1 MRARRAPLRSA
12 ATAHCSETSVG
23 RGGHGRGTGRLSGP
37 EQRRRG
43 GPPEVHEGDHG
54 LISQLLADSEET
66 PSSCTEKMQ
75 GPAQYSWSADWSFW
89 LSSSTYK
96 YRSEEFK
103 RQFSHLPDS
112 ERLIVDYACALQKDI
127 LLQGRL
133 YLSENWLCFH
143 SNIFRW
149 ETTISIALKD
159 ITFMTKEKT
168 ARLIPNAIQIAT
180 KGEKFFFTS
189 FSARDRSYL
198 SIFRLWQNVLLDKR
212 LTKQEFWQLVHQSYG
227 SELGLNSEEMESFH
241 SSSEDNGQSRSSIC
255 EDSGERDEKLPK
267 MIGLV
272 REPTLQTEGE
282 SLNRHALPGVEESP
296 SEKQVKKSPLP
307 SSERKSVKLVRSR
320 SLEKSLD
327 LNENEDPPEKSSAS
341 DSEEAVK
348 EAVSENDLYGR
359 LFINRVFHIPADKM
373 FEILFTNSHFMQRF
387 LNSRSIVDA
396 VSTPWNRD
404 SNGNQLRTLTYTVT
418 INNPLCGKFTT
429 ATEKQILHKQSQKGQ
444 SYQVDAEV
452 LTHDVPYHDYF
463 YTVNRYCISRTSNH
477 KCRLRVSAE
486 VKYKKQ
492 PWGLV
497 KSVIE
502 KNTWGGIQENFKQ
515 LESDLLMEE
524 YAINQSI
531 EDTGKLVAL
540 RRRRRTLHRSLAES
554 LPKRSSQHSSGDMGV
569 QSQSSIVGRKR
580 DAVSRTTTIIV
591 VMSVFLLLL
600 VLLNI
605 TLFLKLSKI
614 EHAAQSLYHV
624 QLQEESSLNISP
636 EMVSKEE
643 IPQYDKEQVKHM
655 KGVLRDSIEMLEQL
669 KSSLSVL
676 QRSFDH
682 LNRTQ
687 SGKTES

>member
-341 DSEEAVK
+341 DSEE
-348 EAVSENDLYGR
+348 
-359 LFINRVFHIPADKM
+359 DKM

>member
-1 MRARRAPLRSA
+1 MPCSAGGEGSAGPPWGPARRRRPTPAASGSGGRRCPGRAPEPPPSRKWERGGTGGGSRRERGYPGGGA
-12 ATAHCSETSVG
+12 ARCQVG
-23 RGGHGRGTGRLSGP
+23 RGAGRGAGSAGAAAGAHLHPACGSAPPRLAKIAGT
-37 EQRRRG
+37 
-43 GPPEVHEGDHG
+43 VTN
-54 LISQLLADSEET
+54 T
-66 PSSCTEKMQ
+66 PQ
-75 GPAQYSWSADWSFW
+75 
-89 LSSSTYK
+89 
-96 YRSEEFK
+96 
-103 RQFSHLPDS
+103 
-112 ERLIVDYACALQKDI
+112 
-127 LLQGRL
+127 
-133 YLSENWLCFH
+133 
-143 SNIFRW
+143 
-149 ETTISIALKD
+149 
-159 ITFMTKEKT
+159 
-168 ARLIPNAIQIAT
+168 
-180 KGEKFFFTS
+180 
-189 FSARDRSYL
+189 
-198 SIFRLWQNVLLDKR
+198 R

-255 EDSGERDEKLPK
+255 DDSGERDEKLPK

-282 SLNRHALPGVEESP
+282 SLNKHMLPGVEESP
-296 SEKQVKKSPLP
+296 SEKQIKSPLP
-307 SSERKSVKLVRSR
+307 SPERKPAKLVRSR

-327 LNENEDPPEKSSAS
+327 LNENENLPEKSSAS

-348 EAVSENDLYGR
+348 ETVSDNDLYGR
-359 LFINRVFHIPADKM
+359 LFINRVFHITADKM

-463 YTVNRYCISRTSNH
+463 YTVNRYCISRTSSH

-531 EDTGKLVAL
+531 EDSGKLLAL
-540 RRRRRTLHRSLAES
+540 RRRRRTLHRGLAES

-569 QSQSSIVGRKR
+569 ESQGSLIGRKR

-636 EMVSKEE
+636 EIVSKEE
-643 IPQYDKEQVKHM
+643 IPQYDKEQVKHV

-669 KSSLSVL
+669 KISLSML

-687 SGKTES
+687 SSKTES

>member
-1 MRARRAPLRSA
+1 MAAAAPPCAPRRQSAGAAPPS
-12 ATAHCSETSVG
+12 
-23 RGGHGRGTGRLSGP
+23 
-37 EQRRRG
+37 
-43 GPPEVHEGDHG
+43 PPSMEVHEVDHG
-54 LISQLLADSEET
+54 LTSQLLADSEET
-66 PSSCTEKMQ
+66 LSLCTEKMQ

-212 LTKQEFWQLVHQSYG
+212 LSKQEFWQLVHQSYG

-255 EDSGERDEKLPK
+255 DDSGERDEKLPK

-272 REPTLQTEGE
+272 REPTPQTEGE
-282 SLNRHALPGVEESP
+282 SLNRHVLPGVEEAP
-296 SEKQVKKSPLP
+296 SEKQIKKSPLP
-307 SSERKSVKLVRSR
+307 SPERKPVKLVRSR

-327 LNENEDPPEKSSAS
+327 LNENENLPEKSSAS

-348 EAVSENDLYGR
+348 ETVSENDLYGR
-359 LFINRVFHIPADKM
+359 LFINRVFHITADKM

-404 SNGNQLRTLTYTVT
+404 SSGNQLRTLTYTVT

-463 YTVNRYCISRTSNH
+463 YTVNRYCISRTSSH

-531 EDTGKLVAL
+531 EDSGKLVAL

-569 QSQSSIVGRKR
+569 ESQGSIIGRKR

-591 VMSVFLLLL
+591 VMSVF
-600 VLLNI
+600 
-605 TLFLKLSKI
+605 
-614 EHAAQSLYHV
+614 
-624 QLQEESSLNISP
+624 ISP

-643 IPQYDKEQVKHM
+643 IPQYDKEQVKHV

-669 KSSLSVL
+669 KISLSML
-676 QRSFDH
+676 QKSFDH
-682 LNRTQ
+682 LNRSQ
-687 SGKTES
+687 SSKTES

>member
-1 MRARRAPLRSA
+1 
-12 ATAHCSETSVG
+12 
-23 RGGHGRGTGRLSGP
+23 
-37 EQRRRG
+37 
-43 GPPEVHEGDHG
+43 
-54 LISQLLADSEET
+54 
-66 PSSCTEKMQ
+66 KMQ
-75 GPAQYSWSADWSFW
+75 SPAQYSWSADWSFW

-241 SSSEDNGQSRSSIC
+241 SSSEDNGQPRSSIC
-255 EDSGERDEKLPK
+255 DDPGERDEKLPK

-272 REPTLQTEGE
+272 REPMLQAEGE
-282 SLNRHALPGVEESP
+282 SLNSDALPEVEESP
-296 SEKQVKKSPLP
+296 SEKQIKKSPLRSP
-307 SSERKSVKLVRSR
+307 ERKPAKLVRSR

-327 LNENEDPPEKSSAS
+327 LNENENLPEKSSAS
-341 DSEEAVK
+341 DSEEGVK
-348 EAVSENDLYGR
+348 ETVSENDLYGR
-359 LFINRVFHIPADKM
+359 IFINRVFHITADKM

-463 YTVNRYCISRTSNH
+463 YTVNRYCISRTSSH

-515 LESDLLMEE
+515 LESDLLLEE

-531 EDTGKLVAL
+531 EDSGKLVAL

-554 LPKRSSQHSSGDMGV
+554 LKVESQG
-569 QSQSSIVGRKR
+569 SIIGRKR

-624 QLQEESSLNISP
+624 QLQEESSLNMSP

-643 IPQYDKEQVKHM
+643 IPQYDKEQVKHV

-669 KSSLSVL
+669 KTSLSML

-687 SGKTES
+687 NSKTES

>member
-1 MRARRAPLRSA
+1 F
-12 ATAHCSETSVG
+12 
-23 RGGHGRGTGRLSGP
+23 
-37 EQRRRG
+37 Q
-43 GPPEVHEGDHG
+43 
-54 LISQLLADSEET
+54 
-66 PSSCTEKMQ
+66 
-75 GPAQYSWSADWSFW
+75 

-103 RQFSHLPDS
+103 RQFSHLPES
-112 ERLIVDYACALQKDI
+112 ERLVVDYACALQKDI

-227 SELGLNSEEMESFH
+227 SELGLNTEEMENFH
-241 SSSEDNGQSRSSIC
+241 SSSEDNGQPRSSVC
-255 EDSGERDEKLPK
+255 DESGEKDEKLPK
-267 MIGLV
+267 ATSPA

-282 SLNRHALPGVEESP
+282 PLNGHTVPGVEESP
-296 SEKQVKKSPLP
+296 SEKQIKKSPLP
-307 SSERKSVKLVRSR
+307 SSERKPVNLVRSR

-327 LNENEDPPEKSSAS
+327 LNENENLPEKSSAS
-341 DSEEAVK
+341 DSEEGK
-348 EAVSENDLYGR
+348 ETISENDLYGR
-359 LFINRVFHIPADKM
+359 IFINRVFHITADKM

-404 SNGNQLRTLTYTVT
+404 TSGNQLRTLTYTIT

-429 ATEKQILHKQSQKGQ
+429 ATEKQILHKQSQKGE

-463 YTVNRYCISRTSNH
+463 YTVNRYYISRTSSH

-515 LESDLLMEE
+515 LESELLMEE

-531 EDTGKLVAL
+531 EDSGKLVAL
-540 RRRRRTLHRSLAES
+540 RRRRRTLHRGLAES
-554 LPKRSSQHSSGDMGV
+554 LPKRSSQHSNV
-569 QSQSSIVGRKR
+569 LSIFNLLLFHVGRKR
-580 DAVSRTTTIIV
+580 DPLSRTTTIIV
-591 VMSVFLLLL
+591 VMSIFLLLL

-624 QLQEESSLNISP
+624 QLQEESTLNISP
-636 EMVSKEE
+636 EMISKEE
-643 IPQYDKEQVKHM
+643 IPQYDKEQVKHV

-669 KSSLSVL
+669 KTSLSML

-682 LNRTQ
+682 LNKTQ
-687 SGKTES
+687 SRRTES

>member
-1 MRARRAPLRSA
+1 MPPAVAPLRPA
-12 ATAHCSETSVG
+12 AASSPG
-23 RGGHGRGTGRLSGP
+23 LTGRW
-37 EQRRRG
+37 RRAVQ
-43 GPPEVHEGDHG
+43 EVQEVDHG

-66 PSSCTEKMQ
+66 LNSCTEKMQ

-198 SIFRLWQNVLLDKR
+198 SIFRLWQNVLLDK
-212 LTKQEFWQLVHQSYG
+212 
-227 SELGLNSEEMESFH
+227 
-241 SSSEDNGQSRSSIC
+241 
-255 EDSGERDEKLPK
+255 
-267 MIGLV
+267 
-272 REPTLQTEGE
+272 
-282 SLNRHALPGVEESP
+282 VEESP
-296 SEKQVKKSPLP
+296 SEKQIKKSPLP

-327 LNENEDPPEKSSAS
+327 LNENENLPEKSSAS

-348 EAVSENDLYGR
+348 ETVSENDLYGR
-359 LFINRVFHIPADKM
+359 LFINRVFHITADKM

-404 SNGNQLRTLTYTVT
+404 SSGNQLRTLTYTVT

-531 EDTGKLVAL
+531 EDSGKLVAL

-569 QSQSSIVGRKR
+569 DSQGSIIGRKR

-636 EMVSKEE
+636 EMISKEE
-643 IPQYDKEQVKHM
+643 IPQYDKEQVKHV

-669 KSSLSVL
+669 KVSLSML

>member
-1 MRARRAPLRSA
+1 MAAAAPPCVPLRQLAGA
-12 ATAHCSETSVG
+12 A
-23 RGGHGRGTGRLSGP
+23 
-37 EQRRRG
+37 
-43 GPPEVHEGDHG
+43 PPSSPSMEVHEVDHG

-66 PSSCTEKMQ
+66 LSSCTEKMQ
-75 GPAQYSWSADWSFW
+75 GPAQYSWSADWTFW

-198 SIFRLWQNVLLDKR
+198 NIFRLWQNVLLDKK

-241 SSSEDNGQSRSSIC
+241 SSSEDNGHPRSSVC
-255 EDSGERDEKLPK
+255 DDPGEKDEKLPK
-267 MIGLV
+267 PIGLV
-272 REPTLQTEGE
+272 GEPTLQTEGE
-282 SLNRHALPGVEESP
+282 SPNRQVLPGVEES
-296 SEKQVKKSPLP
+296 STEKQIKKSPLP
-307 SSERKSVKLVRSR
+307 SSERKPVKLVRSR

-327 LNENEDPPEKSSAS
+327 LNENENLPEKSSAS
-341 DSEEAVK
+341 DSEEASK
-348 EAVSENDLYGR
+348 ETASENDLYGR
-359 LFINRVFHIPADKM
+359 LFINRVFHITADKM

-387 LNSRSIVDA
+387 LSSRSIVDA

-404 SNGNQLRTLTYTVT
+404 SSGNQLRTLTYTVT

-463 YTVNRYCISRTSNH
+463 YTVNRYCISRTSSH

-486 VKYKKQ
+486 VKYRKQ

-515 LESDLLMEE
+515 LESDLLLEE

-531 EDTGKLVAL
+531 EDSGKLVAL
-540 RRRRRTLHRSLAES
+540 RRRRRTLHRGLAES
-554 LPKRSSQHSSGDMGV
+554 LPKRSSPHSAGDMGV
-569 QSQSSIVGRKR
+569 ESQGNIIGRKR
-580 DAVSRTTTIIV
+580 DAISRTTTIIV

-624 QLQEESSLNISP
+624 QLQEESSYNISP

-643 IPQYDKEQVKHM
+643 IPQYDKEQVKHV

-669 KSSLSVL
+669 KISLSML

-687 SGKTES
+687 SSKTES

>member
-1 MRARRAPLRSA
+1 MAAAAQPCAPRRQLARPS
-12 ATAHCSETSVG
+12 
-23 RGGHGRGTGRLSGP
+23 
-37 EQRRRG
+37 
-43 GPPEVHEGDHG
+43 PPSMEVHEVDHG
-54 LISQLLADSEET
+54 LINQQLSDSEET
-66 PSSCTEKMQ
+66 LNSCTEKMQ

-103 RQFSHLPDS
+103 RQFSHLPES

-198 SIFRLWQNVLLDKR
+198 NIFRLWQNVLLDKR

-241 SSSEDNGQSRSSIC
+241 SSSEDNGQSRSSVC
-255 EDSGERDEKLPK
+255 DDSGERDEKLPK

-272 REPTLQTEGE
+272 REPTLQTEVE
-282 SLNRHALPGVEESP
+282 SLNRHMLPGVEESP
-296 SEKQVKKSPLP
+296 SEKQIKSPPP
-307 SSERKSVKLVRSR
+307 SSERTPAKLVRSR

-327 LNENEDPPEKSSAS
+327 LNENENLPEKSSAS

-348 EAVSENDLYGR
+348 ETVSDNDLYGR
-359 LFINRVFHIPADKM
+359 LFINRVFHITADKM

-404 SNGNQLRTLTYTVT
+404 ANGNQLRTLTYTVT

-463 YTVNRYCISRTSNH
+463 YTVNRYYISRTSSH

-492 PWGLV
+492 PWGPV

-524 YAINQSI
+524 YAMNQSI
-531 EDTGKLVAL
+531 EDSGKLLAL
-540 RRRRRTLHRSLAES
+540 RRRRRTLHRGLAES
-554 LPKRSSQHSSGDMGV
+554 LPKRSSQHSSGDIV
-569 QSQSSIVGRKR
+569 ESQGGLIGRKR

-636 EMVSKEE
+636 EIVSKEE
-643 IPQYDKEQVKHM
+643 IPQYDKEQVKHV

-669 KSSLSVL
+669 KISLSML

-687 SGKTES
+687 SSKTES

>member
-1 MRARRAPLRSA
+1 MFTLPSLGLNTLKLISANRVLVASCFLKSPKPCCAGKYPRKKPFLVSRVGLFVPALGGSGSRAMRCSAGISQRGRGGRGIPVGPGPA
-12 ATAHCSETSVG
+12 ATAEIGSVPPGPAAAAREGAAPAPAPAPARAGG
-23 RGGHGRGTGRLSGP
+23 RPWRRRPAGSGSATVAAPGGSGAVPGAALPRGT
-37 EQRRRG
+37 
-43 GPPEVHEGDHG
+43 
-54 LISQLLADSEET
+54 
-66 PSSCTEKMQ
+66 
-75 GPAQYSWSADWSFW
+75 
-89 LSSSTYK
+89 
-96 YRSEEFK
+96 
-103 RQFSHLPDS
+103 RQ
-112 ERLIVDYACALQKDI
+112 
-127 LLQGRL
+127 
-133 YLSENWLCFH
+133 
-143 SNIFRW
+143 
-149 ETTISIALKD
+149 
-159 ITFMTKEKT
+159 
-168 ARLIPNAIQIAT
+168 
-180 KGEKFFFTS
+180 
-189 FSARDRSYL
+189 
-198 SIFRLWQNVLLDKR
+198 R

-255 EDSGERDEKLPK
+255 DDSGERDEKLSK

-282 SLNRHALPGVEESP
+282 SLNRHMLPGVEESS
-296 SEKQVKKSPLP
+296 SEKQIKSPLP
-307 SSERKSVKLVRSR
+307 SSERKPAKLVRSR

-327 LNENEDPPEKSSAS
+327 LNENENLPGKSSAS

-348 EAVSENDLYGR
+348 ETVSDNDLYGR
-359 LFINRVFHIPADKM
+359 LFINRVFHITADKM

-463 YTVNRYCISRTSNH
+463 YTVNRYCISRTSSH

-531 EDTGKLVAL
+531 EDSGKLLAL
-540 RRRRRTLHRSLAES
+540 RRRRRTLHRGLAES

-569 QSQSSIVGRKR
+569 ESQGSLIGRKR

-643 IPQYDKEQVKHM
+643 IPQYDKEQVKRV

-669 KSSLSVL
+669 KISLSML

-687 SGKTES
+687 SSKTES

>member
-1 MRARRAPLRSA
+1 MAAAAPLRRLAGA
-12 ATAHCSETSVG
+12 A
-23 RGGHGRGTGRLSGP
+23 
-37 EQRRRG
+37 
-43 GPPEVHEGDHG
+43 PPSPPSMEVHEVDHG
-54 LISQLLADSEET
+54 LISQLLVDSEEALGLC
-66 PSSCTEKMQ
+66 SEKMQ
-75 GPAQYSWSADWSFW
+75 VPAQYSWSADWSFW

-227 SELGLNSEEMESFH
+227 SELGLNTEEMESFH
-241 SSSEDNGQSRSSIC
+241 SSSEDNGQSRSSVC
-255 EDSGERDEKLPK
+255 DEPGERDDKLPK
-267 MIGLV
+267 TIGLV

-282 SLNRHALPGVEESP
+282 SLSRHALSGVEESP
-296 SEKQVKKSPLP
+296 AETQIKKSPLP

-320 SLEKSLD
+320 SFEKSLD
-327 LNENEDPPEKSSAS
+327 LNENENLPEKSSAS

-348 EAVSENDLYGR
+348 ETVSENDLYGR
-359 LFINRVFHIPADKM
+359 LFINRVFHITADKM

-387 LNSRSIVDA
+387 LNSRSI
-396 VSTPWNRD
+396 
-404 SNGNQLRTLTYTVT
+404 
-418 INNPLCGKFTT
+418 
-429 ATEKQILHKQSQKGQ
+429 
-444 SYQVDAEV
+444 VDAEV

-463 YTVNRYCISRTSNH
+463 YTVNRYCISRTSSH

-524 YAINQSI
+524 YALNQSI

-554 LPKRSSQHSSGDMGV
+554 LPKRSSQHSSGDMGLE
-569 QSQSSIVGRKR
+569 SQGSIIGRKR
-580 DAVSRTTTIIV
+580 DPVNRTTTIIV

-643 IPQYDKEQVKHM
+643 MPQYDKEQVKHV

-669 KSSLSVL
+669 KLSLSVL

-687 SGKTES
+687 SSKPDS

>member
-1 MRARRAPLRSA
+1 M
-12 ATAHCSETSVG
+12 
-23 RGGHGRGTGRLSGP
+23 
-37 EQRRRG
+37 
-43 GPPEVHEGDHG
+43 EVHEVDHG
-54 LISQLLADSEET
+54 LVSQLLADSEET
-66 PSSCTEKMQ
+66 LGLCTEKMQ
-75 GPAQYSWSADWSFW
+75 VPAQYSWSADWSFW

-112 ERLIVDYACALQKDI
+112 ERLVVDYACALQKDI

-212 LTKQEFWQLVHQSYG
+212 LTRQEFWQLVHQSYG
-227 SELGLNSEEMESFH
+227 SELGLNTEEMESFH
-241 SSSEDNGQSRSSIC
+241 SSSEDNGQSRSSVC
-255 EDSGERDEKLPK
+255 DDSGEKDEKLPK
-267 MIGLV
+267 TTGSAQ
-272 REPTLQTEGE
+272 EPTLQTEGE
-282 SLNRHALPGVEESP
+282 SLNGHTLPGVEESP
-296 SEKQVKKSPLP
+296 SEKQIKKSPLP
-307 SSERKSVKLVRSR
+307 SSERKPVNLVRSR
-320 SLEKSLD
+320 SSEKSLD
-327 LNENEDPPEKSSAS
+327 LNENENLPEKSSAS
-341 DSEEAVK
+341 DSEEAVQ
-348 EAVSENDLYGR
+348 ETVSENDLYGR
-359 LFINRVFHIPADKM
+359 LFINRVFHITADKM

-387 LNSRSIVDA
+387 LSSRSIVDA

-404 SNGNQLRTLTYTVT
+404 TSGNQLRTLTYTIT

-429 ATEKQILHKQSQKGQ
+429 ATEKQVLHKQSQKGE

-463 YTVNRYCISRTSNH
+463 YTVNRYYISRTSSH

-531 EDTGKLVAL
+531 EDSGKLVAL

-554 LPKRSSQHSSGDMGV
+554 LPKRSSQHSSGDMGLE
-569 QSQSSIVGRKR
+569 SQGSIVGRKR
-580 DAVSRTTTIIV
+580 DALSRTTTIIV
-591 VMSVFLLLL
+591 VMSIF
-600 VLLNI
+600 
-605 TLFLKLSKI
+605 
-614 EHAAQSLYHV
+614 
-624 QLQEESSLNISP
+624 ISP

-643 IPQYDKEQVKHM
+643 IPQYDKEQVKHV

-669 KSSLSVL
+669 KSSLSML

-682 LNRTQ
+682 LNKTQTSRT
-687 SGKTES
+687 EN

>member
-1 MRARRAPLRSA
+1 F
-12 ATAHCSETSVG
+12 
-23 RGGHGRGTGRLSGP
+23 
-37 EQRRRG
+37 Q
-43 GPPEVHEGDHG
+43 
-54 LISQLLADSEET
+54 
-66 PSSCTEKMQ
+66 
-75 GPAQYSWSADWSFW
+75 

-103 RQFSHLPDS
+103 RQFSHLPES
-112 ERLIVDYACALQKDI
+112 ERLVVDYACALQKDI

-227 SELGLNSEEMESFH
+227 SELGLNTEEMENFH
-241 SSSEDNGQSRSSIC
+241 SSSEDNGQPRSSVC
-255 EDSGERDEKLPK
+255 DEAGEKDEKQPK
-267 MIGLV
+267 ATV
-272 REPTLQTEGE
+272 SARDPPLQTEGE
-282 SLNRHALPGVEESP
+282 PLNGHTAPGVSGHESP
-296 SEKQVKKSPLP
+296 SEKQIKKSPLP
-307 SSERKSVKLVRSR
+307 SSERKPVNLVRSR

-327 LNENEDPPEKSSAS
+327 LNENENLPEKSSAS
-341 DSEEAVK
+341 DSEEVK

-359 LFINRVFHIPADKM
+359 IFINRVFHITADKM

-387 LNSRSIVDA
+387 LSSRSIVDA

-404 SNGNQLRTLTYTVT
+404 TSGNQLRTLTYTIT

-429 ATEKQILHKQSQKGQ
+429 ATEKQILHKQSQKGE

-463 YTVNRYCISRTSNH
+463 YTVNRYYISRTSSH
-477 KCRLRVSAE
+477 KCRLRVSSE

-515 LESDLLMEE
+515 LESELLMEE
-524 YAINQSI
+524 YAISQSI
-531 EDTGKLVAL
+531 EDSGKLVAL
-540 RRRRRTLHRSLAES
+540 RRRRRTLHRGLAES
-554 LPKRSSQHSSGDMGV
+554 LPKRSSQHSSGDMGLEP
-569 QSQSSIVGRKR
+569 QGGIVERKR
-580 DAVSRTTTIIV
+580 DPLSRTTTIIV
-591 VMSVFLLLL
+591 VMSIFLLLL
-600 VLLNI
+600 VLLNV

-624 QLQEESSLNISP
+624 QLQEESTLNISP

-643 IPQYDKEQVKHM
+643 IPQYDKEQVKHV

-669 KSSLSVL
+669 KTSLSML

-682 LNRTQ
+682 LNKTQ
-687 SGKTES
+687 SGRTES

>member
-1 MRARRAPLRSA
+1 
-12 ATAHCSETSVG
+12 
-23 RGGHGRGTGRLSGP
+23 
-37 EQRRRG
+37 
-43 GPPEVHEGDHG
+43 
-54 LISQLLADSEET
+54 
-66 PSSCTEKMQ
+66 
-75 GPAQYSWSADWSFW
+75 
-89 LSSSTYK
+89 
-96 YRSEEFK
+96 
-103 RQFSHLPDS
+103 
-112 ERLIVDYACALQKDI
+112 
-127 LLQGRL
+127 
-133 YLSENWLCFH
+133 
-143 SNIFRW
+143 
-149 ETTISIALKD
+149 
-159 ITFMTKEKT
+159 
-168 ARLIPNAIQIAT
+168 
-180 KGEKFFFTS
+180 
-189 FSARDRSYL
+189 
-198 SIFRLWQNVLLDKR
+198 
-212 LTKQEFWQLVHQSYG
+212 
-227 SELGLNSEEMESFH
+227 
-241 SSSEDNGQSRSSIC
+241 
-255 EDSGERDEKLPK
+255 
-267 MIGLV
+267 
-272 REPTLQTEGE
+272 
-282 SLNRHALPGVEESP
+282 ESP
-296 SEKQVKKSPLP
+296 SEKQVKSSLLP
-307 SSERKSVKLVRSR
+307 SSERKPVKLVRSR

-327 LNENEDPPEKSSAS
+327 LNENENLPEKSSAS
-341 DSEEAVK
+341 DSEEVK

-359 LFINRVFHIPADKM
+359 LFINRVFHITADKM

-387 LNSRSIVDA
+387 LSSRSIVDA

-404 SNGNQLRTLTYTVT
+404 SSGNQLRTLTYTVT

-463 YTVNRYCISRTSNH
+463 YTVNRYCISRTSSH

-531 EDTGKLVAL
+531 EDSGKLVAL
-540 RRRRRTLHRSLAES
+540 RRRRRTLHRSLADHE
-554 LPKRSSQHSSGDMGV
+554 LIKLCHSPLGPAILGV
-569 QSQSSIVGRKR
+569 GGHTQGFGRKR

-643 IPQYDKEQVKHM
+643 IPQYDKEQVKHV

-669 KSSLSVL
+669 KISLSVL

>member
-1 MRARRAPLRSA
+1 
-12 ATAHCSETSVG
+12 V
-23 RGGHGRGTGRLSGP
+23 
-37 EQRRRG
+37 
-43 GPPEVHEGDHG
+43 
-54 LISQLLADSEET
+54 
-66 PSSCTEKMQ
+66 
-75 GPAQYSWSADWSFW
+75 
-89 LSSSTYK
+89 
-96 YRSEEFK
+96 
-103 RQFSHLPDS
+103 
-112 ERLIVDYACALQKDI
+112 ALFQ
-127 LLQGRL
+127 
-133 YLSENWLCFH
+133 
-143 SNIFRW
+143 
-149 ETTISIALKD
+149 
-159 ITFMTKEKT
+159 
-168 ARLIPNAIQIAT
+168 
-180 KGEKFFFTS
+180 
-189 FSARDRSYL
+189 
-198 SIFRLWQNVLLDKR
+198 R

-255 EDSGERDEKLPK
+255 DDSGERDEKLPK

-282 SLNRHALPGVEESP
+282 SLNRHMLPGVSADTAFLAESP
-296 SEKQVKKSPLP
+296 TEKQIKSPLP
-307 SSERKSVKLVRSR
+307 SSERKPKLVRSR

-327 LNENEDPPEKSSAS
+327 LNENENLPEKSSAS

-348 EAVSENDLYGR
+348 ETVSDNDLYGR
-359 LFINRVFHIPADKM
+359 LFINRVFHITADKM

-387 LNSRSIVDA
+387 LNSRSIVGNKLF
-396 VSTPWNRD
+396 SLLD

-463 YTVNRYCISRTSNH
+463 YTVNRYCISRTSSH

-531 EDTGKLVAL
+531 EDSGKLLAL
-540 RRRRRTLHRSLAES
+540 RRRRRTLHRGLAES

-569 QSQSSIVGRKR
+569 ESQGSLIGRKR

-636 EMVSKEE
+636 EIVSKEE
-643 IPQYDKEQVKHM
+643 MPQYDKEQVKHV

-669 KSSLSVL
+669 KISLSML

-687 SGKTES
+687 SSKTES

>member
-1 MRARRAPLRSA
+1 MRCNTGIPQRGRGDSGIPAEPGPAAAAAEIGSVPPRAGGGSRGRRCPGPGPARAGGRPRRRRPAGSGSA
-12 ATAHCSETSVG
+12 AAAP
-23 RGGHGRGTGRLSGP
+23 GGSGAGPGAALPRGT
-37 EQRRRG
+37 
-43 GPPEVHEGDHG
+43 
-54 LISQLLADSEET
+54 
-66 PSSCTEKMQ
+66 
-75 GPAQYSWSADWSFW
+75 
-89 LSSSTYK
+89 
-96 YRSEEFK
+96 
-103 RQFSHLPDS
+103 RQ
-112 ERLIVDYACALQKDI
+112 
-127 LLQGRL
+127 
-133 YLSENWLCFH
+133 
-143 SNIFRW
+143 
-149 ETTISIALKD
+149 
-159 ITFMTKEKT
+159 
-168 ARLIPNAIQIAT
+168 
-180 KGEKFFFTS
+180 
-189 FSARDRSYL
+189 
-198 SIFRLWQNVLLDKR
+198 R

-255 EDSGERDEKLPK
+255 DDSGERDEKLPK

-272 REPTLQTEGE
+272 REPALQTEGE
-282 SLNRHALPGVEESP
+282 SLNRHMLPGVEESS
-296 SEKQVKKSPLP
+296 SEKQIKSPLP
-307 SSERKSVKLVRSR
+307 SSERKPAKLVRSR

-327 LNENEDPPEKSSAS
+327 LNENENLPEKSSAS

-348 EAVSENDLYGR
+348 ETVSDNDLYGR
-359 LFINRVFHIPADKM
+359 LFINRVFHITADKM

-463 YTVNRYCISRTSNH
+463 YTVNRYCISRTSSH

-531 EDTGKLVAL
+531 EDSGKLLAL
-540 RRRRRTLHRSLAES
+540 RRRRRTLHRGLAES

-569 QSQSSIVGRKR
+569 ESQGSLIGRKR

-636 EMVSKEE
+636 EIVSKEE
-643 IPQYDKEQVKHM
+643 IPQYDKEQVKHV

-669 KSSLSVL
+669 KISLSML

-687 SGKTES
+687 SSKTES

>member
-1 MRARRAPLRSA
+1 MA
-12 ATAHCSETSVG
+12 AA
-23 RGGHGRGTGRLSGP
+23 
-37 EQRRRG
+37 
-43 GPPEVHEGDHG
+43 GPPGAPRRQLAGAAPPAPPSMEVHEVDHAVV
-54 LISQLLADSEET
+54 SQLPADSEENLGL
-66 PSSCTEKMQ
+66 CTEKMQ
-75 GPAQYSWSADWSFW
+75 VPAQYSWSADWSFW

-103 RQFSHLPDS
+103 RQFSHLPES
-112 ERLIVDYACALQKDI
+112 ERLVVDYACALQKDI

-198 SIFRLWQNVLLDKR
+198 SIFRLWQNVLLEKR

-227 SELGLNSEEMESFH
+227 SELGLNTEEMENFH
-241 SSSEDNGQSRSSIC
+241 SSSEDNGQPRSSVC
-255 EDSGERDEKLPK
+255 DESGEKDDKLPK
-267 MIGLV
+267 ATGSA
-272 REPTLQTEGE
+272 RESTLLTEGE
-282 SLNRHALPGVEESP
+282 TLNGHTMPGVEESP
-296 SEKQVKKSPLP
+296 SEKQIKKSPLP
-307 SSERKSVKLVRSR
+307 SSERKPVNLVRSR

-327 LNENEDPPEKSSAS
+327 LNENENLPEKSSAS
-341 DSEEAVK
+341 DSEEVK
-348 EAVSENDLYGR
+348 ETVSENELYGR
-359 LFINRVFHIPADKM
+359 IFINRVFHITADKM

-387 LNSRSIVDA
+387 LSSRSIVDA

-404 SNGNQLRTLTYTVT
+404 TSGNQLRTLTYTIT

-429 ATEKQILHKQSQKGQ
+429 ATEKQILHKQSQKGE

-463 YTVNRYCISRTSNH
+463 YTVNRYYISRTSSH
-477 KCRLRVSAE
+477 KCRLRVSSE

-515 LESDLLMEE
+515 LESELLMEE

-531 EDTGKLVAL
+531 EDSGKIVAL
-540 RRRRRTLHRSLAES
+540 RRRRRTLHRGLAES
-554 LPKRSSQHSSGDMGV
+554 LPKRSSQHSSGDMGLEP
-569 QSQSSIVGRKR
+569 QGGIVGRKR
-580 DAVSRTTTIIV
+580 DPLSRTTTIIV
-591 VMSVFLLLL
+591 VMSIFLLLL

-624 QLQEESSLNISP
+624 QLQEESTLNISP

-643 IPQYDKEQVKHM
+643 IPQYDKEQVKHV

-669 KSSLSVL
+669 KTSLSML

-682 LNRTQ
+682 LNKTQ
-687 SGKTES
+687 SGRTTES

>member
-1 MRARRAPLRSA
+1 M
-12 ATAHCSETSVG
+12 
-23 RGGHGRGTGRLSGP
+23 
-37 EQRRRG
+37 
-43 GPPEVHEGDHG
+43 EVHEGDHG

-341 DSEEAVK
+341 DSEEGKWGSGV
-348 EAVSENDLYGR
+348 ENQ
-359 LFINRVFHIPADKM
+359 F
-373 FEILFTNSHFMQRF
+373 
-387 LNSRSIVDA
+387 
-396 VSTPWNRD
+396 W
-404 SNGNQLRTLTYTVT
+404 
-418 INNPLCGKFTT
+418 
-429 ATEKQILHKQSQKGQ
+429 
-444 SYQVDAEV
+444 
-452 LTHDVPYHDYF
+452 
-463 YTVNRYCISRTSNH
+463 
-477 KCRLRVSAE
+477 
-486 VKYKKQ
+486 
-492 PWGLV
+492 
-497 KSVIE
+497 
-502 KNTWGGIQENFKQ
+502 
-515 LESDLLMEE
+515 
-524 YAINQSI
+524 
-531 EDTGKLVAL
+531 
-540 RRRRRTLHRSLAES
+540 
-554 LPKRSSQHSSGDMGV
+554 
-569 QSQSSIVGRKR
+569 
-580 DAVSRTTTIIV
+580 
-591 VMSVFLLLL
+591 
-600 VLLNI
+600 
-605 TLFLKLSKI
+605 TLFLKTTYLPNMCCCHYWFFESKK
-614 EHAAQSLYHV
+614 Q
-624 QLQEESSLNISP
+624 
-636 EMVSKEE
+636 
-643 IPQYDKEQVKHM
+643 
-655 KGVLRDSIEMLEQL
+655 MLMQAWEG
-669 KSSLSVL
+669 
-676 QRSFDH
+676 F
-682 LNRTQ
+682 
-687 SGKTES
+687 

>member
-1 MRARRAPLRSA
+1 MAENKSVCI
-12 ATAHCSETSVG
+12 TFYCS
-23 RGGHGRGTGRLSGP
+23 
-37 EQRRRG
+37 
-43 GPPEVHEGDHG
+43 
-54 LISQLLADSEET
+54 LL
-66 PSSCTEKMQ
+66 Q
-75 GPAQYSWSADWSFW
+75 

-159 ITFMTKEKT
+159 ITLMTKEKT

-227 SELGLNSEEMESFH
+227 SELGLNSEEMER
-241 SSSEDNGQSRSSIC
+241 EAVQPI
-255 EDSGERDEKLPK
+255 ETSGE
-267 MIGLV
+267 
-272 REPTLQTEGE
+272 
-282 SLNRHALPGVEESP
+282 
-296 SEKQVKKSPLP
+296 KQ
-307 SSERKSVKLVRSR
+307 SVK
-320 SLEKSLD
+320 ET
-327 LNENEDPPEKSSAS
+327 
-341 DSEEAVK
+341 
-348 EAVSENDLYGR
+348 
-359 LFINRVFHIPADKM
+359 M

-463 YTVNRYCISRTSNH
+463 YTVNRYCISRTSSH

-531 EDTGKLVAL
+531 EDSGKLLAL
-540 RRRRRTLHRSLAES
+540 RRRRRTLHRGLAES

-569 QSQSSIVGRKR
+569 ESQGSLIGRKR

-636 EMVSKEE
+636 EIVSKEE
-643 IPQYDKEQVKHM
+643 IPQYDKEQVKHV
-655 KGVLRDSIEMLEQL
+655 KGVLRDSIEMLEQVGL
-669 KSSLSVL
+669 KIFLGEVLVSQQLKFSPLCYHSLMWCGA
-676 QRSFDH
+676 R
-682 LNRTQ
+682 
-687 SGKTES
+687 

>member
-1 MRARRAPLRSA
+1 MRCSAGVPQRDPDGAAGPAPGRREQPGKALPRPPSGLGGGPGRAPPPPSRKW
-12 ATAHCSETSVG
+12 E
-23 RGGHGRGTGRLSGP
+23 
-37 EQRRRG
+37 RG
-43 GPPEVHEGDHG
+43 GPGGGSRRERGCPGSGAARGE
-54 LISQLLADSEET
+54 
-66 PSSCTEKMQ
+66 
-75 GPAQYSWSADWSFW
+75 
-89 LSSSTYK
+89 
-96 YRSEEFK
+96 
-103 RQFSHLPDS
+103 RQ
-112 ERLIVDYACALQKDI
+112 
-127 LLQGRL
+127 
-133 YLSENWLCFH
+133 
-143 SNIFRW
+143 
-149 ETTISIALKD
+149 
-159 ITFMTKEKT
+159 
-168 ARLIPNAIQIAT
+168 
-180 KGEKFFFTS
+180 
-189 FSARDRSYL
+189 
-198 SIFRLWQNVLLDKR
+198 R

-255 EDSGERDEKLPK
+255 DDSGERDEKLPK

-272 REPTLQTEGE
+272 REPTLQAEEE
-282 SLNRHALPGVEESP
+282 SLNRHTLPGVEESL
-296 SEKQVKKSPLP
+296 SEKQIKSPLT
-307 SSERKSVKLVRSR
+307 SSERKPVKLVRSR

-327 LNENEDPPEKSSAS
+327 LNENENLPEKSSAS

-348 EAVSENDLYGR
+348 ETVSENDLYGR
-359 LFINRVFHIPADKM
+359 LFINRVFHITADKM

-387 LNSRSIVDA
+387 LSSRSIVDA

-463 YTVNRYCISRTSNH
+463 YTVNRYCISRTSSH

-497 KSVIE
+497 KTVIE

-531 EDTGKLVAL
+531 EDSGKLVAL
-540 RRRRRTLHRSLAES
+540 RRRRRTLHRGLAES

-569 QSQSSIVGRKR
+569 ESQGSIIGRKR

-643 IPQYDKEQVKHM
+643 IPQYDKEQVKHV

-669 KSSLSVL
+669 KTSLSML

-687 SGKTES
+687 SSRTES

>member
-1 MRARRAPLRSA
+1 M
-12 ATAHCSETSVG
+12 VVIIFI
-23 RGGHGRGTGRLSGP
+23 
-37 EQRRRG
+37 
-43 GPPEVHEGDHG
+43 EVNEVDHG
-54 LISQLLADSEET
+54 LINQLLADSEET
-66 PSSCTEKMQ
+66 LNSCTEKMQ
-75 GPAQYSWSADWSFW
+75 STAQYSWSADWSFW

-198 SIFRLWQNVLLDKR
+198 SIFRLWQNVLLDK

-255 EDSGERDEKLPK
+255 DDSAERDEKLPK

-272 REPTLQTEGE
+272 REPTLQTEVE
-282 SLNRHALPGVEESP
+282 SLNRHMLPGVEESP
-296 SEKQVKKSPLP
+296 SEKQIKSPFP
-307 SSERKSVKLVRSR
+307 SSERKPAKLVRSR

-327 LNENEDPPEKSSAS
+327 LNENENLPEKSSAS

-348 EAVSENDLYGR
+348 ETDNDLYGR
-359 LFINRVFHIPADKM
+359 LFINRVFHITADKM

-463 YTVNRYCISRTSNH
+463 YTVNRYCISRTSSH

-531 EDTGKLVAL
+531 EDSGKLLAL
-540 RRRRRTLHRSLAES
+540 RRRRRTLHRGLAES

-569 QSQSSIVGRKR
+569 ESQGSLIGRKR
-580 DAVSRTTTIIV
+580 DAVSRTTAIIV

-636 EMVSKEE
+636 EIVSKEE
-643 IPQYDKEQVKHM
+643 IPQYDKEQVKHV

-669 KSSLSVL
+669 KISLSML

-687 SGKTES
+687 SSKTES

>member
-1 MRARRAPLRSA
+1 MELPVPPRAGGSSRGRRCPSPPPGSGAAPAGPRRRRPAGSGSA
-12 ATAHCSETSVG
+12 AAPAAAP
-23 RGGHGRGTGRLSGP
+23 GGSGGVP
-37 EQRRRG
+37 GAALPG
-43 GPPEVHEGDHG
+43 GE
-54 LISQLLADSEET
+54 
-66 PSSCTEKMQ
+66 
-75 GPAQYSWSADWSFW
+75 
-89 LSSSTYK
+89 
-96 YRSEEFK
+96 
-103 RQFSHLPDS
+103 RQ
-112 ERLIVDYACALQKDI
+112 
-127 LLQGRL
+127 
-133 YLSENWLCFH
+133 
-143 SNIFRW
+143 
-149 ETTISIALKD
+149 
-159 ITFMTKEKT
+159 
-168 ARLIPNAIQIAT
+168 
-180 KGEKFFFTS
+180 
-189 FSARDRSYL
+189 
-198 SIFRLWQNVLLDKR
+198 R

-255 EDSGERDEKLPK
+255 DDSGERDEKLPK

-272 REPTLQTEGE
+272 REPTLQAEEE
-282 SLNRHALPGVEESP
+282 SLNRHMLPGVEESL
-296 SEKQVKKSPLP
+296 SEKQIKSPLT
-307 SSERKSVKLVRSR
+307 SSERKPVKLVRSR

-327 LNENEDPPEKSSAS
+327 LNENENLPEKSSAS

-348 EAVSENDLYGR
+348 ETVSENDLYGR
-359 LFINRVFHIPADKM
+359 LFINRVFHITADKM

-387 LNSRSIVDA
+387 LSSRSIVDA

-463 YTVNRYCISRTSNH
+463 YTVNRYCISRTSSH

-497 KSVIE
+497 KTVIE

-531 EDTGKLVAL
+531 EDSGKLVAL
-540 RRRRRTLHRSLAES
+540 RRRRRTLHRGLAES

-569 QSQSSIVGRKR
+569 ESQGSIIGRKR

-643 IPQYDKEQVKHM
+643 IPQYDKEQVKHV

-669 KSSLSVL
+669 KTSLSML

-687 SGKTES
+687 SSRTES

>member
-1 MRARRAPLRSA
+1 
-12 ATAHCSETSVG
+12 
-23 RGGHGRGTGRLSGP
+23 
-37 EQRRRG
+37 
-43 GPPEVHEGDHG
+43 
-54 LISQLLADSEET
+54 
-66 PSSCTEKMQ
+66 MQ

-89 LSSSTYK
+89 LSSSSYK

-112 ERLIVDYACALQKDI
+112 ERLIVDYACALQRDI

-149 ETTISIALKD
+149 ETTVRSLSSFGFHLFLVLSYQGDIFGNTFRESELISYSGRAKFGTSLAGYVVAKREGISIALKD

-255 EDSGERDEKLPK
+255 DDSGERDEKIPK

-272 REPTLQTEGE
+272 HEPTLQTEGE
-282 SLNRHALPGVEESP
+282 SLNRHILPGVEESS
-296 SEKQVKKSPLP
+296 SEKQIKSPLP
-307 SSERKSVKLVRSR
+307 SSERKPAKLVRSR

-327 LNENEDPPEKSSAS
+327 LNENENLPEKSSAS
-341 DSEEAVK
+341 DSEEVK
-348 EAVSENDLYGR
+348 ETVSDNDLYGR
-359 LFINRVFHIPADKM
+359 LFINRVFHITADKM

-463 YTVNRYCISRTSNH
+463 YTVNRYCISRTSSH

-531 EDTGKLVAL
+531 EDSGKLLAL
-540 RRRRRTLHRSLAES
+540 RRRRRTLHRGLAES

-569 QSQSSIVGRKR
+569 ESQGSLIGRKR

-636 EMVSKEE
+636 EIVSKEE
-643 IPQYDKEQVKHM
+643 MPQYDKEQVKHV

-669 KSSLSVL
+669 KISLSML

-687 SGKTES
+687 SSKTES

>member
-1 MRARRAPLRSA
+1 
-12 ATAHCSETSVG
+12 
-23 RGGHGRGTGRLSGP
+23 
-37 EQRRRG
+37 
-43 GPPEVHEGDHG
+43 
-54 LISQLLADSEET
+54 
-66 PSSCTEKMQ
+66 MQ
-75 GPAQYSWSADWSFW
+75 VPAQYSWSADWSFW
-89 LSSSTYK
+89 
-96 YRSEEFK
+96 
-103 RQFSHLPDS
+103 
-112 ERLIVDYACALQKDI
+112 
-127 LLQGRL
+127 
-133 YLSENWLCFH
+133 
-143 SNIFRW
+143 
-149 ETTISIALKD
+149 
-159 ITFMTKEKT
+159 
-168 ARLIPNAIQIAT
+168 
-180 KGEKFFFTS
+180 
-189 FSARDRSYL
+189 
-198 SIFRLWQNVLLDKR
+198 R

-227 SELGLNSEEMESFH
+227 SELGLNTEEMESFH
-241 SSSEDNGQSRSSIC
+241 SSSEDNGQCRSSIC
-255 EDSGERDEKLPK
+255 DEPGERDDKLPK
-267 MIGLV
+267 TAGLV
-272 REPTLQTEGE
+272 RESTLQTEGE
-282 SLNRHALPGVEESP
+282 SLNRHVLSGVEESL
-296 SEKQVKKSPLP
+296 SEKQIKSPLP

-327 LNENEDPPEKSSAS
+327 LNENENLQEKSSAS

-348 EAVSENDLYGR
+348 ETASENDLYGR
-359 LFINRVFHIPADKM
+359 LFINRVFHITADKM
-373 FEILFTNSHFMQRF
+373 FEILFTNSLFMQRF

-404 SNGNQLRTLTYTVT
+404 SSGNQLRTLTYTVT

-463 YTVNRYCISRTSNH
+463 YTVNRYYISRTSSH

-515 LESDLLMEE
+515 LESELLMEE

-531 EDTGKLVAL
+531 EDSGKLVAL

-554 LPKRSSQHSSGDMGV
+554 LPKRSSQHSSGDMGLE
-569 QSQSSIVGRKR
+569 SQGSIIGRKR
-580 DAVSRTTTIIV
+580 DAISRTTTIIV

-636 EMVSKEE
+636 EMGSKEE
-643 IPQYDKEQVKHM
+643 IPQYDKEQVKHV

-669 KSSLSVL
+669 KLSLSML

-682 LNRTQ
+682 LNKTQ
-687 SGKTES
+687 SSKTES

>member
-1 MRARRAPLRSA
+1 
-12 ATAHCSETSVG
+12 
-23 RGGHGRGTGRLSGP
+23 
-37 EQRRRG
+37 Q
-43 GPPEVHEGDHG
+43 
-54 LISQLLADSEET
+54 
-66 PSSCTEKMQ
+66 
-75 GPAQYSWSADWSFW
+75 
-89 LSSSTYK
+89 
-96 YRSEEFK
+96 
-103 RQFSHLPDS
+103 
-112 ERLIVDYACALQKDI
+112 
-127 LLQGRL
+127 
-133 YLSENWLCFH
+133 
-143 SNIFRW
+143 
-149 ETTISIALKD
+149 
-159 ITFMTKEKT
+159 
-168 ARLIPNAIQIAT
+168 
-180 KGEKFFFTS
+180 
-189 FSARDRSYL
+189 
-198 SIFRLWQNVLLDKR
+198 R

-241 SSSEDNGQSRSSIC
+241 SSSEDNGQPRSSIC
-255 EDSGERDEKLPK
+255 DDSGERDEKLPK

-282 SLNRHALPGVEESP
+282 SLNSHALPGVEESP
-296 SEKQVKKSPLP
+296 SEKQIKKSPLL
-307 SSERKSVKLVRSR
+307 SSERKPVKLVRSR

-327 LNENEDPPEKSSAS
+327 LNENENLPDKSSAS

-348 EAVSENDLYGR
+348 ETVSENDLYGR
-359 LFINRVFHIPADKM
+359 LFINRVFHITADKM

-387 LNSRSIVDA
+387 LSSRSIVDA

-404 SNGNQLRTLTYTVT
+404 SSGNQLRTLTYTVT

-444 SYQVDAEV
+444 SYHVDAEV

-463 YTVNRYCISRTSNH
+463 YTVNRYCISRTSSH

-531 EDTGKLVAL
+531 EDSGKLVAL
-540 RRRRRTLHRSLAES
+540 RRRRRTLH
-554 LPKRSSQHSSGDMGV
+554 SSQHPSGDMGV
-569 QSQSSIVGRKR
+569 ESQGSIIGRKR

-591 VMSVFLLLL
+591 VMSVFLLFL
-600 VLLNI
+600 VLLNMI
-605 TLFLKLSKI
+605 LFLKLSKI

-624 QLQEESSLNISP
+624 RLQEESSLNISP

-643 IPQYDKEQVKHM
+643 IPQYDKDQVKHV

-669 KSSLSVL
+669 KISLSML

-687 SGKTES
+687 SSKTES

>member
-1 MRARRAPLRSA
+1 MPPAAAPPRAAASPTPRRAGRWRRA
-12 ATAHCSETSVG
+12 A
-23 RGGHGRGTGRLSGP
+23 
-37 EQRRRG
+37 Q
-43 GPPEVHEGDHG
+43 EVHEVDHG

-66 PSSCTEKMQ
+66 LSSCTEKMQ

-103 RQFSHLPDS
+103 RQFSHLPES

-198 SIFRLWQNVLLDKR
+198 SIFRLWQNVLLDKK

-241 SSSEDNGQSRSSIC
+241 SSSEDNGQPRSTIC
-255 EDSGERDEKLPK
+255 DDSGERDEKLPK

-282 SLNRHALPGVEESP
+282 SLNGRTLPGVEESI
-296 SEKQVKKSPLP
+296 SEKKIKKSPLQ
-307 SSERKSVKLVRSR
+307 SSERKPKLVRSR

-327 LNENEDPPEKSSAS
+327 LNENENLPEKSSAS
-341 DSEEAVK
+341 DSEEVK
-348 EAVSENDLYGR
+348 ETVSENDLYGK
-359 LFINRVFHIPADKM
+359 LFINRVFHITAEKM

-387 LNSRSIVDA
+387 FNSRSIVDA

-404 SNGNQLRTLTYTVT
+404 SSGNQLRTLTYTVT

-444 SYQVDAEV
+444 SYQVDAEI

-463 YTVNRYCISRTSNH
+463 YTVNRYCISRTSSH

-486 VKYKKQ
+486 VRYKKQ

-502 KNTWGGIQENFKQ
+502 KNTWGGIQENFQQ

-524 YAINQSI
+524 YALNQSI
-531 EDTGKLVAL
+531 EDSGKLVAL

-554 LPKRSSQHSSGDMGV
+554 LPKRSSQHSSSDMGV
-569 QSQSSIVGRKR
+569 ESQGSITGRKR

-643 IPQYDKEQVKHM
+643 IPQYNKEQVKHV

-669 KSSLSVL
+669 KMSLSML

-687 SGKTES
+687 SSKTES

>member
-1 MRARRAPLRSA
+1 
-12 ATAHCSETSVG
+12 
-23 RGGHGRGTGRLSGP
+23 
-37 EQRRRG
+37 
-43 GPPEVHEGDHG
+43 
-54 LISQLLADSEET
+54 
-66 PSSCTEKMQ
+66 
-75 GPAQYSWSADWSFW
+75 

-241 SSSEDNGQSRSSIC
+241 SSSEDNGQPRSSVC
-255 EDSGERDEKLPK
+255 DDPTERDEKLLK
-267 MIGLV
+267 TIGLV
-272 REPTLQTEGE
+272 QEPTVQTED
-282 SLNRHALPGVEESP
+282 SLNRHMVPGVEESP
-296 SEKQVKKSPLP
+296 SEKQTKKSPLQ
-307 SSERKSVKLVRSR
+307 SSERKPVKLVRSR

-327 LNENEDPPEKSSAS
+327 LNENENAPEKSSAS
-341 DSEEAVK
+341 DSEEVK
-348 EAVSENDLYGR
+348 ETGCENDLYGR
-359 LFINRVFHIPADKM
+359 LFINRVFHITADKM
-373 FEILFTNSHFMQRF
+373 FEILFTNSPFMQRF
-387 LNSRSIVDA
+387 LNSRCIVDA

-463 YTVNRYCISRTSNH
+463 YTVNRYCISRTSSH

-515 LESDLLMEE
+515 LESDLILEE
-524 YAINQSI
+524 YALNQSI
-531 EDTGKLVAL
+531 EDSGKLVAL
-540 RRRRRTLHRSLAES
+540 RRRRRTLHRSLADS
-554 LPKRSSQHSSGDMGV
+554 LPKRSSQHSSGDTGV
-569 QSQSSIVGRKR
+569 ESQGSIVGRR
-580 DAVSRTTTIIV
+580 RGAVSRTTTIIV

-600 VLLNI
+600 VLLNV

-614 EHAAQSLYHV
+614 ELAAQSLYHV
-624 QLQEESSLNISP
+624 QLQEESSLNITP
-636 EMVSKEE
+636 DMVAKEE
-643 IPQYDKEQVKHM
+643 IPEYDKEQVKHV
-655 KGVLRDSIEMLEQL
+655 KGVLRDSIEMLKQL
-669 KSSLSVL
+669 KTSLSML
-676 QRSFDH
+676 QRSFDY

-687 SGKTES
+687 NSKTES

>member
-1 MRARRAPLRSA
+1 
-12 ATAHCSETSVG
+12 
-23 RGGHGRGTGRLSGP
+23 
-37 EQRRRG
+37 
-43 GPPEVHEGDHG
+43 
-54 LISQLLADSEET
+54 
-66 PSSCTEKMQ
+66 MQ

-112 ERLIVDYACALQKDI
+112 EKLIVDYACALQKDI

-198 SIFRLWQNVLLDKR
+198 SIFRLWQNVLLDK
-212 LTKQEFWQLVHQSYG
+212 
-227 SELGLNSEEMESFH
+227 
-241 SSSEDNGQSRSSIC
+241 
-255 EDSGERDEKLPK
+255 
-267 MIGLV
+267 
-272 REPTLQTEGE
+272 
-282 SLNRHALPGVEESP
+282 VEESP
-296 SEKQVKKSPLP
+296 SEKQIKSPLP
-307 SSERKSVKLVRSR
+307 SSERKPAKLVRSR

-327 LNENEDPPEKSSAS
+327 LNENENLPEKSSAS

-348 EAVSENDLYGR
+348 ETVSDNDLYGR
-359 LFINRVFHIPADKM
+359 LFINRVFRITADKM

-463 YTVNRYCISRTSNH
+463 YTVNRYCISRTSSH

-531 EDTGKLVAL
+531 EDSGKLLAL
-540 RRRRRTLHRSLAES
+540 RRRRRTLHRGLAES

-569 QSQSSIVGRKR
+569 ESQGSLIGRKR
-580 DAVSRTTTIIV
+580 DAVSRTTAIIV

-636 EMVSKEE
+636 EIVSKEE
-643 IPQYDKEQVKHM
+643 IPQYDKEQVKHV
-655 KGVLRDSIEMLEQL
+655 KGVLRDSIEMLEQDVCAAKICL
-669 KSSLSVL
+669 QAGEILSEMWEFSLPRSSLYGIL
-676 QRSFDH
+676 
-682 LNRTQ
+682 LMIM
-687 SGKTES
+687 

>member
-1 MRARRAPLRSA
+1 MRCSAGVPRWGLGGSGTPRARRSGHGGDRPCPAPGRGRQPGKALPRSRHGQGAAPAGPRRRRTAGSGSA
-12 ATAHCSETSVG
+12 AAPAAAPGGSGSVPG
-23 RGGHGRGTGRLSGP
+23 AALPGGSGSVPGAALPGGSGSVPGAALPGGSGSVPGAALPGGSGSVPGAALPGGSGSVPGAALPGGT
-37 EQRRRG
+37 
-43 GPPEVHEGDHG
+43 
-54 LISQLLADSEET
+54 
-66 PSSCTEKMQ
+66 
-75 GPAQYSWSADWSFW
+75 
-89 LSSSTYK
+89 
-96 YRSEEFK
+96 
-103 RQFSHLPDS
+103 
-112 ERLIVDYACALQKDI
+112 LQ
-127 LLQGRL
+127 
-133 YLSENWLCFH
+133 
-143 SNIFRW
+143 
-149 ETTISIALKD
+149 
-159 ITFMTKEKT
+159 
-168 ARLIPNAIQIAT
+168 
-180 KGEKFFFTS
+180 
-189 FSARDRSYL
+189 
-198 SIFRLWQNVLLDKR
+198 R

-255 EDSGERDEKLPK
+255 DDSGERDEKLPK

-272 REPTLQTEGE
+272 REPSLQAEGE
-282 SLNRHALPGVEESP
+282 SLNRHMLPGVEESP
-296 SEKQVKKSPLP
+296 SEKQMKSPLP
-307 SSERKSVKLVRSR
+307 SLERKPAKLVRSR

-327 LNENEDPPEKSSAS
+327 LNENENLPEKSSAS
-341 DSEEAVK
+341 DSEEVK
-348 EAVSENDLYGR
+348 ETVSDNDLYGR
-359 LFINRVFHIPADKM
+359 LFINRVFHITADKM

-463 YTVNRYCISRTSNH
+463 YTVNRYCISRTSSH

-531 EDTGKLVAL
+531 EDSGKLLAL
-540 RRRRRTLHRSLAES
+540 RRRRRTLHRGLAES

-569 QSQSSIVGRKR
+569 ESQGSLIGRKR

-643 IPQYDKEQVKHM
+643 IPQYDKEQVKHV

-669 KSSLSVL
+669 KVSLSML

-687 SGKTES
+687 SSKTES

>member
-1 MRARRAPLRSA
+1 LF
-12 ATAHCSETSVG
+12 
-23 RGGHGRGTGRLSGP
+23 
-37 EQRRRG
+37 Q
-43 GPPEVHEGDHG
+43 
-54 LISQLLADSEET
+54 
-66 PSSCTEKMQ
+66 
-75 GPAQYSWSADWSFW
+75 
-89 LSSSTYK
+89 
-96 YRSEEFK
+96 
-103 RQFSHLPDS
+103 
-112 ERLIVDYACALQKDI
+112 
-127 LLQGRL
+127 
-133 YLSENWLCFH
+133 
-143 SNIFRW
+143 
-149 ETTISIALKD
+149 
-159 ITFMTKEKT
+159 
-168 ARLIPNAIQIAT
+168 
-180 KGEKFFFTS
+180 
-189 FSARDRSYL
+189 
-198 SIFRLWQNVLLDKR
+198 R

-241 SSSEDNGQSRSSIC
+241 SSSEDNGQTRSSIC
-255 EDSGERDEKLPK
+255 GDPGEGDEKLPK
-267 MIGLV
+267 TISLV
-272 REPTLQTEGE
+272 REPALQMEGE
-282 SLNRHALPGVEESP
+282 SPSSHTLPGMEESP
-296 SEKQVKKSPLP
+296 SEKQVKRSPLP
-307 SSERKSVKLVRSR
+307 SPERKAVKLVRSR

-327 LNENEDPPEKSSAS
+327 LNENENLLEKSSAS
-341 DSEEAVK
+341 DSEEVK
-348 EAVSENDLYGR
+348 ETVSENDLYGR
-359 LFINRVFHIPADKM
+359 LFINRVFHITADKM

-387 LNSRSIVDA
+387 LSSRSIVDA

-404 SNGNQLRTLTYTVT
+404 SSGNQLRTLTYTVT
-418 INNPLCGKFTT
+418 INNPLFGKFTT

-463 YTVNRYCISRTSNH
+463 YTVNRYCISRTSSH

-531 EDTGKLVAL
+531 EDSGKIVAL

-554 LPKRSSQHSSGDMGV
+554 LPKLLFFNLLFFP
-569 QSQSSIVGRKR
+569 IGRKR

-600 VLLNI
+600 VLLNV

-614 EHAAQSLYHV
+614 EHAAQTLYHV

-636 EMVSKEE
+636 EMVSKED
-643 IPQYDKEQVKHM
+643 IPQYDKEQVKHV

-669 KSSLSVL
+669 KISLSML

>member
-1 MRARRAPLRSA
+1 
-12 ATAHCSETSVG
+12 
-23 RGGHGRGTGRLSGP
+23 
-37 EQRRRG
+37 
-43 GPPEVHEGDHG
+43 
-54 LISQLLADSEET
+54 
-66 PSSCTEKMQ
+66 MQ

-198 SIFRLWQNVLLDKR
+198 SIFRLWQNVLLDK
-212 LTKQEFWQLVHQSYG
+212 
-227 SELGLNSEEMESFH
+227 
-241 SSSEDNGQSRSSIC
+241 
-255 EDSGERDEKLPK
+255 
-267 MIGLV
+267 
-272 REPTLQTEGE
+272 
-282 SLNRHALPGVEESP
+282 VEESP

-307 SSERKSVKLVRSR
+307 SSERQSVKLVRSR

-327 LNENEDPPEKSSAS
+327 LNENEDLPEKSSAS

-348 EAVSENDLYGR
+348 ETVSENDLYGR
-359 LFINRVFHIPADKM
+359 LFINRVFHITADKM

-387 LNSRSIVDA
+387 LSSRSIVDA

-643 IPQYDKEQVKHM
+643 IPQYDKEQVKHV

>member
-1 MRARRAPLRSA
+1 MCQVSDGLMSLVS
-12 ATAHCSETSVG
+12 TEEQTS
-23 RGGHGRGTGRLSGP
+23 S
-37 EQRRRG
+37 
-43 GPPEVHEGDHG
+43 
-54 LISQLLADSEET
+54 LIPFYAVIVTTSSDFSQLKYECKL
-66 PSSCTEKMQ
+66 Q
-75 GPAQYSWSADWSFW
+75 GLWNYKQK
-89 LSSSTYK
+89 LYK
-96 YRSEEFK
+96 Y
-103 RQFSHLPDS
+103 
-112 ERLIVDYACALQKDI
+112 YACALQKDI

-255 EDSGERDEKLPK
+255 DDSGERDEKLPK

-272 REPTLQTEGE
+272 REPSIQADGE
-282 SLNRHALPGVEESP
+282 SLNRHTLPGVEESP
-296 SEKQVKKSPLP
+296 SEKQIKSPLP
-307 SSERKSVKLVRSR
+307 SSERKPVKLVRSR

-327 LNENEDPPEKSSAS
+327 LNENENLPEKSSPS
-341 DSEEAVK
+341 DSEEVTPYPYKVNSFMQTKLAFLHGKAVK
-348 EAVSENDLYGR
+348 ETVSENDLYGR
-359 LFINRVFHIPADKM
+359 LFINRVFHITADKM

-463 YTVNRYCISRTSNH
+463 YTVNRYCISRTSSH

-531 EDTGKLVAL
+531 EDSGKLVAL
-540 RRRRRTLHRSLAES
+540 RRRRRTLHRGLAES

-569 QSQSSIVGRKR
+569 ESQGSIIGRKR

-591 VMSVFLLLL
+591 VMSVF
-600 VLLNI
+600 
-605 TLFLKLSKI
+605 
-614 EHAAQSLYHV
+614 
-624 QLQEESSLNISP
+624 ISP

-643 IPQYDKEQVKHM
+643 IPQYDKEQVKHV
-655 KGVLRDSIEMLEQL
+655 KGVLRDSIEMLEQIL
-669 KSSLSVL
+669 ARASLSL
-676 QRSFDH
+676 GINGPPN
-682 LNRTQ
+682 L
-687 SGKTES
+687 

>member
-1 MRARRAPLRSA
+1 MAAAAPPCAPLRQLAGA
-12 ATAHCSETSVG
+12 APA
-23 RGGHGRGTGRLSGP
+23 L
-37 EQRRRG
+37 
-43 GPPEVHEGDHG
+43 PPSMEVHEVDHG
-54 LISQLLADSEET
+54 LISQLADSEET
-66 PSSCTEKMQ
+66 LGSSTEKMQ

-255 EDSGERDEKLPK
+255 DDSGERGKLPK

-282 SLNRHALPGVEESP
+282 SLSRHALPGVEESS
-296 SEKQVKKSPLP
+296 SEKQTKKSPLP
-307 SSERKSVKLVRSR
+307 SSERKPVKLVRSR

-327 LNENEDPPEKSSAS
+327 LNENENLPEKSSAS

-348 EAVSENDLYGR
+348 ETVSENDLYGR
-359 LFINRVFHIPADKM
+359 LFINRVFHITADKM

-404 SNGNQLRTLTYTVT
+404 SSGNQLRTLTYTVT

-463 YTVNRYCISRTSNH
+463 YTVNRYCISRTSSH

-502 KNTWGGIQENFKQ
+502 KNTWGRIQENFNQ
-515 LESDLLMEE
+515 LVTLFFHCRIDLLMEE

-531 EDTGKLVAL
+531 EDSGKLVAL

-554 LPKRSSQHSSGDMGV
+554 LPKRSSQHFGDMGGD
-569 QSQSSIVGRKR
+569 SQGSIIGRKR
-580 DAVSRTTTIIV
+580 DAVSGTTTIIV
-591 VMSVFLLLL
+591 LFSLQLAAL

-643 IPQYDKEQVKHM
+643 IPQYDKEQVKHV

-669 KSSLSVL
+669 KSSLSML
-676 QRSFDH
+676 QRSH

>member
-1 MRARRAPLRSA
+1 M
-12 ATAHCSETSVG
+12 EFD
-23 RGGHGRGTGRLSGP
+23 
-37 EQRRRG
+37 
-43 GPPEVHEGDHG
+43 EVDHG
-54 LISQLLADSEET
+54 VTSQLVADSQET
-66 PSSCTEKMQ
+66 HSSCAEKMQ
-75 GPAQYSWSADWSFW
+75 VPTQYSWSADWSFW

-198 SIFRLWQNVLLDKR
+198 NIFRLWQNVLLDKR

-227 SELGLNSEEMESFH
+227 TELGLNTEEMESFH
-241 SSSEDNGQSRSSIC
+241 SSSEDNGQCRSSVC
-255 EDSGERDEKLPK
+255 DDPGERDDKLSK
-267 MIGLV
+267 TVGLV
-272 REPTLQTEGE
+272 REPSLQTEGE
-282 SLNRHALPGVEESP
+282 SLNRHALSGVEESL
-296 SEKQVKKSPLP
+296 SEKQIRKSPLP
-307 SSERKSVKLVRSR
+307 SSERKSAKLVRSR

-327 LNENEDPPEKSSAS
+327 LNENENLQEKSSAS

-348 EAVSENDLYGR
+348 EAASENDLYGR
-359 LFINRVFHIPADKM
+359 LFINRVFHITADKM

-404 SNGNQLRTLTYTVT
+404 SSGNQLRTLTYTVT

-463 YTVNRYCISRTSNH
+463 YTVNRYYISRTSSH

-486 VKYKKQ
+486 VKYRKQ

-515 LESDLLMEE
+515 LESELLMEE

-531 EDTGKLVAL
+531 EDSGKLVAL

-554 LPKRSSQHSSGDMGV
+554 LPKRSSQHSSGDMGLE
-569 QSQSSIVGRKR
+569 SQGSIIGRKR
-580 DAVSRTTTIIV
+580 DAISRTTTIIV
-591 VMSVFLLLL
+591 VMSVF
-600 VLLNI
+600 
-605 TLFLKLSKI
+605 
-614 EHAAQSLYHV
+614 
-624 QLQEESSLNISP
+624 ISP
-636 EMVSKEE
+636 EMGSKEE
-643 IPQYDKEQVKHM
+643 IPQYDKEQVKHV
-655 KGVLRDSIEMLEQL
+655 KGVLRDSIEMLEQFCHGPEFGEKEML
-669 KSSLSVL
+669 MFLMDLSM
-676 QRSFDH
+676 D
-682 LNRTQ
+682 
-687 SGKTES
+687 

>member
-1 MRARRAPLRSA
+1 LF
-12 ATAHCSETSVG
+12 
-23 RGGHGRGTGRLSGP
+23 
-37 EQRRRG
+37 Q
-43 GPPEVHEGDHG
+43 
-54 LISQLLADSEET
+54 
-66 PSSCTEKMQ
+66 
-75 GPAQYSWSADWSFW
+75 
-89 LSSSTYK
+89 
-96 YRSEEFK
+96 
-103 RQFSHLPDS
+103 
-112 ERLIVDYACALQKDI
+112 
-127 LLQGRL
+127 
-133 YLSENWLCFH
+133 
-143 SNIFRW
+143 
-149 ETTISIALKD
+149 
-159 ITFMTKEKT
+159 
-168 ARLIPNAIQIAT
+168 
-180 KGEKFFFTS
+180 
-189 FSARDRSYL
+189 
-198 SIFRLWQNVLLDKR
+198 R

-241 SSSEDNGQSRSSIC
+241 SSSEDNGQSRSSLC
-255 EDSGERDEKLPK
+255 DDSGERDEKLPK

-282 SLNRHALPGVEESP
+282 SLNRHMLPGVEESS
-296 SEKQVKKSPLP
+296 SEKQIKSPLS
-307 SSERKSVKLVRSR
+307 SSERKPAKLVRSR

-327 LNENEDPPEKSSAS
+327 LNENENLPEKSSAS
-341 DSEEAVK
+341 DSEEVK
-348 EAVSENDLYGR
+348 ETVSDNDLYGR
-359 LFINRVFHIPADKM
+359 LFINRVFHITADKM

-463 YTVNRYCISRTSNH
+463 YTVNRYCISRTSSH

-524 YAINQSI
+524 YAINQSL
-531 EDTGKLVAL
+531 EDSGKLLAL
-540 RRRRRTLHRSLAES
+540 RRRRRTLHRGLAES

-569 QSQSSIVGRKR
+569 ESQGSLIGRKR

-636 EMVSKEE
+636 EIVSKEE
-643 IPQYDKEQVKHM
+643 IPQYDKEQVKHV

-669 KSSLSVL
+669 KTSLSML

-687 SGKTES
+687 SSKTES